1 MSESERRGRVDHDNP
16 PFSRLFIVCSKSHE
30 EEDIR
35 EAFGRYG
42 TLQDVWVV
50 KDRDSKANKGICY
63 IKFST
68 ASEAHVA
75 MEELHGQAIGNDPKS
90 IKVLLADNK
99 GAGRAGDRGG
109 DTKPR
114 SRIFILVPKTMS
126 SEELQDE
133 FVKFG
138 EVESVQILK
147 DRSTGESK
155 GCAYVK
161 FVKPSAAFQALET
174 CDDKYKAVVAEPR
187 VPKSLIRPNDQERVE
202 YTPSTRR
209 SYNSGEQA
217 TNVAENISY
226 TDLTDPNAMPRL
238 YIVCHT
244 SVYEEQLYS
253 LFDVIPGLETFELK
267 THRNSAESRGF
278 AYAQYRTLEL
288 ACYAKRKLDGLEYP
302 PGHRL
307 VVKYADVR
315 PPNPLYGSEGDGGM
329 ERRDSRD
336 SDRSSDRSRSRH
348 DREGREGRDR
358 EPREPREPRERQ
370 MSGGWSSGRT
380 SSHDSVPSLR
390 SDGSCVHTTV
400 SLPAITPLAIPGTAC
415 RAKLF
420 CVSTPSSPDKAAL
433 VDVFSRFASLI
444 DITLLEGTSYGYIRY
459 GMKESADAAK
469 MLMDNQTIAG
479 STVRLSFAEA
489 DSNSDNGSKRTRQD
503 GFY

>member
-1 MSESERRGRVDHDNP
+1 MSEERRGRVDHDNP

-50 KDRDSKANKGICY
+50 KDRETKQNKGICY

-75 MEELHGQAIGNDPKS
+75 MEELHGQAIGNDSKS

-114 SRIFILVPKTMS
+114 SRIFILVPKTMT

-161 FVKPSAAFQALET
+161 FVKPSAAFHALEG

-209 SYNSGEQA
+209 TSYNSGDLA
-217 TNVAENISY
+217 NAAVENISY

-302 PGHRL
+302 PGHRM

-315 PPNPLYGSEGDGGM
+315 PPNPYGGGEGEAD
-329 ERRDSRD
+329 RRDSRD
-336 SDRSSDRSRSRH
+336 SERSSRSSRH
-348 DREGREGRDR
+348 DREGRHE
-358 EPREPREPRERQ
+358 RERQ
-370 MSGGWSSGRT
+370 MSGGWSSCRT
-380 SSHDSVPSLR
+380 SSHDSVPSVR
-390 SDGSCVHTTV
+390 SDASCGHTTV
-400 SLPAITPLAIPGTAC
+400 SLPAVTPLAAPGTAC

-433 VDVFSRFASLI
+433 IDVFSRFASLI
-444 DITLLEGTSYGYIRY
+444 DITLLEGTSYSYILY
-459 GMKESADAAK
+459 GMKESAEAAK
-469 MLMDNQTIAG
+469 MLMDNQAIDGA
-479 STVRLSFAEA
+479 TVRLSFAEA
-489 DSNSDNGSKRTRQD
+489 DTENTAGAKRTRQD